1 MGMQNYKCKFHA
13 FMVYDSELYACKL
26 LELGSHRKIRNVSQ
40 PIVVGTHSPR
50 YIHGHVYICTTVLQT
65 LQACMPPW
73 YKHLPADHLGQR

>member
-50 YIHGHVYICTTVLQT
+50 YYTWPCVYMYYSTTDIKKAGMHAPMV
-65 LQACMPPW
+65 
-73 YKHLPADHLGQR
+73 